1 MSAVYN
7 PEADTVAQIEK
18 LELEAR
24 ELRKR
29 IQAAT
34 QESYRQALSTEL
46 TDIQKNIARLQ
57 ERLA

>member
-7 PEADTVAQIEK
+7 PEADTKAEIEK

-34 QESYRQALSTEL
+34 QERYRQALSGEL
-46 TDIQKNIARLQ
+46 TEIQGNIARLQ
-57 ERLA
+57 ERLP

>member
-7 PEADTVAQIEK
+7 PEADTMAQIEK

-29 IQAAT
+29 IQAAA
-34 QESYRQALSTEL
+34 QDQYRQALSGEL
-46 TDIQKNIARLQ
+46 ADIQNNIARLQ
-57 ERLA
+57 ARLP